1 MLFPFKA
8 ACGADLL
15 IDLIGLSI
23 LICQMKSSSVLNCAD
38 EESTKG
44 TQWQFTQEV
53 ILSFVLPLTTCVAIS
68 RRRGVKI
75 FYKMVTW
82 CFGNT
87 EGNKEI
93 IALPVF

>member
-1 MLFPFKA
+1 MLLPFKA

-44 TQWQFTQEV
+44 TQWQLTQEV
-53 ILSFVLPLTTCVAIS
+53 ILFFCATLDYLRCDIEAQ
-68 RRRGVKI
+68 G
-75 FYKMVTW
+75 
-82 CFGNT
+82 CQD
-87 EGNKEI
+87 
-93 IALPVF
+93 LL